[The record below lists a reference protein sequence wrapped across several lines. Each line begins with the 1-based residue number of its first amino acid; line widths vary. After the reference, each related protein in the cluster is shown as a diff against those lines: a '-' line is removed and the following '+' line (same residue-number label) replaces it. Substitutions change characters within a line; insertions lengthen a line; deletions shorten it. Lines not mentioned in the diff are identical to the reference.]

1 MSEPFIGE
9 IRMFGGNFAPVNWAI
24 CNGALL
30 QVSQYDA
37 LFSLL
42 GSIYGGNGR
51 TTFALP
57 DLRGR
62 MPIHSGSGPGL
73 SPRNIGS
80 KGGSETVSLTVN
92 NLPSHTHV
100 WKASGTA
107 GNSGQPTEK
116 VLATAPNPIYVDDI
130 SSTTN
135 MSSSMIDNTGE
146 ASSVNNLMPY
156 LAINFIIALQG
167 IYPSRN

>member
-1 MSEPFIGE
+1 MTEPFIGE

-135 MSSSMIDNTGE
+135 MSSSMIDNTGGD
-146 ASSVNNLMPY
+146 SSVNNLMPY
-156 LAINFIIALQG
+156 LTINFIIALQG